1 MLSIRGINVSV
12 ICSQA
17 RRSIMTESI
26 KYLWF
31 QDQYDNDLGSLFV
44 HWSLHFLIPLV
55 KFLNE
60 GLENSKKE
68 N

>member
-1 MLSIRGINVSV
+1 
-12 ICSQA
+12 
-17 RRSIMTESI
+17 MTESI